1 MVLVVSAPQIRFL
14 ERSLLWEKSRIFIP
28 REKRRCCPTL
38 ASRTSGSLTRSSP
51 LPSEV
56 KIGGGG
62 QLVQCCER
70 SSGGCFRRRRCDET
84 GEDKRTMTDDF
95 KRRPERQHVTVAV
108 STGKC
113 LKSAA
118 PVLDVFAA
126 ALTSLT
132 AAAARS
138 PVLRS
143 RAAGG
148 DSWSESH
155 LSKFRG
161 AGG

>member
-56 KIGGGG
+56 KIGRGGR
-62 QLVQCCER
+62 LVQCCER
-70 SSGGCFRRRRCDET
+70 SSGGCFRRRRSDGT

-95 KRRPERQHVTVAV
+95 KRRRARQHVTIAV
-108 STGKC
+108 SAGKC
-113 LKSAA
+113 PKSSSLVLGLNVPDGCTDLCCVQKQQAA
-118 PVLDVFAA
+118 
-126 ALTSLT
+126 T
-132 AAAARS
+132 A
-138 PVLRS
+138 
-143 RAAGG
+143 
-148 DSWSESH
+148 
-155 LSKFRG
+155 G
-161 AGG
+161 AGRAGSIRPQRVTSV